1 MPNPREDKSMH
12 LFESAAD
19 QAKRKGY
26 EEFDYVMDSS
36 DSKSVAG
43 GSNL

>member
-19 QAKRKGY
+19 EAKRKGY